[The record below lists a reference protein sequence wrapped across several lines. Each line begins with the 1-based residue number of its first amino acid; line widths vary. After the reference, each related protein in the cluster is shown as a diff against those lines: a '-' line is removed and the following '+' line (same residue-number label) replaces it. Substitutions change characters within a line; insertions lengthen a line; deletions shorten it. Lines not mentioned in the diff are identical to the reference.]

1 MARIG
6 SLAAWEQRL
15 AAQRRDEDRLAR
27 EHRQREKDTERL
39 RQQEHL
45 AERQR
50 AAAEQTAEV
59 EGRMKA
65 LGEVLTGVLP
75 LRPLTFERLLAASR
89 EHRFDP
95 GPLGSALPAPDWDDF
110 APVPAVGF
118 GRLLGPSAR
127 QAAVNEARARFE
139 AAQAELA
146 AAPTASSHG
155 LAWAAPGIWS
165 GSITLPLR
173 YRPCPTGSASA
184 NRTVPGRVAVAS
196 RRVSAC
202 SSDRAPSAN
211 PRSLISRWPCPANRA
226 TAGTGG
232 TPSPSRRTPTCSPSG
247 GGACGSGR

>member
-127 QAAVNEARARFE
+127 QARVNEARARFE
-139 AAQAELA
+139 AAQAEPA

-165 GSITLPLR
+165 GSITLPAKSGSSQLR
-173 YRPCPTGSASA
+173 SPRSSRLTVVPSAVSPARSKPRGRSSPGSTVATMYRPLLGPL
-184 NRTVPGRVAVAS
+184 RAS
-196 RRVSAC
+196 RP
-202 SSDRAPSAN
+202 SSSPA
-211 PRSLISRWPCPANRA
+211 RSLMPAGKPA
-226 TAGTGG
+226 ST
-232 TPSPSRRTPTCSPSG
+232 RTW
-247 GGACGSGR
+247 